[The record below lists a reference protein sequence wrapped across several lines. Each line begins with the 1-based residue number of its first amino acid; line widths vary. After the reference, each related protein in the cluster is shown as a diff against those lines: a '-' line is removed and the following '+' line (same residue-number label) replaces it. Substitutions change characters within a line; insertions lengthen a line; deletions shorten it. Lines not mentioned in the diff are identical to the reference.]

1 MKSTYKERSQQRL
14 IEYRNSPIYK
24 TVMAIRE
31 RLKVKCPEIQN
42 AKGPFTSTTRI
53 TLTVSSYEH
62 DLIEM
67 HRKIEKE
74 NNNST
79 TTK

>member
-31 RLKVKCPEIQN
+31 RLMIKCPEIQN
-42 AKGPFTSTTRI
+42 AKWPFTSTTRI
-53 TLTVSSYEH
+53 TLTVSSLEH

-79 TTK
+79 ETK